1 MRKYTRHT
9 VRRLSSRGTHHFVLM
24 VNTGPVLEKV
34 SDDLHVTLR
43 CSLLES
49 CVAALKI
56 EL

>member
-1 MRKYTRHT
+1 MRKYSGYSQQ
-9 VRRLSSRGTHHFVLM
+9 RLSSRGTHHFVLM

-34 SDDLHVTLR
+34 SDDLYVTLR